1 MSSSEH
7 DALGTPL
14 CVQGDA
20 RRGEAYVA
28 ALGGETADAL
38 ITDPPYCL
46 LTRRRKRGD
55 LRDPHAGRKID
66 REPVLRFES
75 VRDYRDFTEEWL
87 PRAVA
92 RLRPGA
98 PLAVWTNF
106 LGKEPISTVAKG
118 LGYQLAGEFVWA
130 KRTTERD
137 GNEQLLRVYET
148 ALVFLR
154 EPLPPLGPADAA
166 RCWCVAAGY
175 DDDGEAARWGNHPN
189 HKPFSVLEA
198 LLRTWTRLG
207 ELILDPFAGS
217 GSIPAAAL
225 RLGRRAACLEIEP
238 DWARRVTERLGT
250 AKNALAH
257 PARAE

>member
-1 MSSSEH
+1 MRYSRVV
-7 DALGTPL
+7 TR

-20 RRGEAYVA
+20 RREDAYTA
-28 ALGGETADAL
+28 ALRSESADAL

-55 LRDPHAGRKID
+55 LRDPHARRKID
-66 REPVLRFES
+66 SEPVLRFES
-75 VRDYRDFTEEWL
+75 VRDYRSFTEEWL
-87 PRAVA
+87 PRAA
-92 RLRPGA
+92 SHLRPGA
-98 PLAVWTNF
+98 PLAIWTNF
-106 LGKEPISTVAKG
+106 LGKEPISTVATG
-118 LGYQLAGEFVWA
+118 LGYALSGEFVWA

-154 EPLPPLGPADAA
+154 ERLPLLRPEDAP

-175 DDDGEAARWGNHPN
+175 DEDGEAARWGSHPN
-189 HKPFSVLEA
+189 HKPFSVLEP
-198 LLRTWTRLG
+198 LLRAWSRPGQLV
-207 ELILDPFAGS
+207 LDPFAGS

-225 RLGRRAACLEIEP
+225 RLGRRAACLEIEG
-238 DWARRVTERLGT
+238 DWARRVSERLGALT
-250 AKNALAH
+250 NSLAH

>member
-1 MSSSEH
+1 V
-7 DALGTPL
+7 TR

-20 RRGEAYVA
+20 RRDQAYAA
-28 ALGGETADAL
+28 ALGGESADAL

-75 VRDYRDFTEEWL
+75 VREYRAFTEEWL
-87 PRAVA
+87 PRAA
-92 RLRPGA
+92 SHLRPGA
-98 PLAVWTNF
+98 PMAVWTNF
-106 LGKEPISTVAKG
+106 LGKEPISAVARE

-154 EPLPPLGPADAA
+154 DPLPPQGPAEPPH
-166 RCWCVAAGY
+166 CWCVAAGY
-175 DDDGEAARWGNHPN
+175 DEDGEAARWGSHPN

-198 LLRTWTRLG
+198 LLRGWTRPGQLV
-207 ELILDPFAGS
+207 LDPFAGS
-217 GSIPAAAL
+217 GSIPAAAV

-238 DWARRVTERLGT
+238 DWARRVTERLG
-250 AKNALAH
+250 AAQA
-257 PARAE
+257 P